1 MGILVGKGI
10 SMRSLGKGI
19 LFGCGAMLALGVVVI
34 GAIVLIAGG
43 MSEGGN
49 GGGEQAEG
57 PGSSQENP
65 VPLGETAEIGNVS
78 WQVNNVDQQSQ
89 ISDSM
94 ETLEGNFIILDI
106 TFTNNSDETVQLDS
120 GSLAIVDGE
129 GRVSEGSEDASLI
142 LDPNLTLFL
151 NEVNPGVTEEA
162 QIAFD
167 VAPDAQNMVLR
178 ANDAGLV
185 SENYT
190 YINLGI

>member
-1 MGILVGKGI
+1 
-10 SMRSLGKGI
+10 
-19 LFGCGAMLALGVVVI
+19 MLALGVVVI